1 MRTITPR
8 DAVQPSASSARPR
21 VPAAVLRRS
30 VMYDVL
36 RGPVIYNHGPAML
49 PPREGRV
56 I

>member
-21 VPAAVLRRS
+21 VPAAALRRS

-36 RGPVIYNHGPAML
+36 RGPVIYDHGPTML
-49 PPREGRV
+49 PPWEGRV